1 MNTLGYLFLAL
12 FGVFGAIGSFGSHVI
27 QDKLFQVSEH
37 PRVESPQPGD
47 VLKGKVSIKGST
59 DVLDFQSA
67 EVSFRYED
75 DPANTWYLIQQSS
88 EAVQDG
94 TLAVWDTTTIADGN
108 YRLRVSVF
116 LSDNRTND
124 VEIPNLRVRNYSQV
138 ETATPGTSVNIIQQP
153 VEIQSTATVAPYPTP
168 TNLPD
173 NPAQVTSVRL
183 IFSLVQGA
191 TITLIFFVLLGIYLG
206 LRTMR
211 RRG

>member
-12 FGVFGAIGSFGSHVI
+12 FGAFGAIGGFGSLLI
-27 QDKLFQVSEH
+27 PDKLFQVSEH

-75 DPANTWYLIQQSS
+75 DPGNTWYLIQQSS
-88 EAVQDG
+88 EAVRDG
-94 TLAVWDTTTIADGN
+94 TLAVWDTTTITDGI
-108 YRLRVSVF
+108 YRLRVSVS
-116 LSDNRTND
+116 LSDNRTAEVD
-124 VEIPNLRVRNYSQV
+124 IPNLRVRNYSPV
-138 ETATPGTSVNIIQQP
+138 ETSTPSPSINVVQQP
-153 VEIQSTATVAPYPTP
+153 VEIKSTATVASYPTP

-191 TITLIFFVLLGIYLG
+191 TFTVILFVLLGIYLG
-206 LRTMR
+206 LRAIR

>member
-12 FGVFGAIGSFGSHVI
+12 FGVFWAIGSFGSHVI